1 MKETD
6 NQQRNVER
14 LYRVL
19 LSVREETRAGEA
31 SRRNENLG
39 GRAGCNLEQ
48 DVQGKPLRR

>member
-1 MKETD
+1 MSKAMWKVSIWLH
-6 NQQRNVER
+6 RA
-14 LYRVL
+14 
-19 LSVREETRAGEA
+19 LSVREETRTGKA

>member
-6 NQQRNVER
+6 NEQRNVER

-19 LSVREETRAGEA
+19 SVREETRAGKA

-48 DVQGKPLRR
+48 DVQGKLLRR

>member
-6 NQQRNVER
+6 NEQRNVER

-19 LSVREETRAGEA
+19 SVREETRAGKA

-39 GRAGCNLEQ
+39 GRAVSLEQ
-48 DVQGKPLRR
+48 DVQGKPLRT